1 LYSREE
7 SAKIKTAFWTAY
19 GVYMSPV
26 PSSEGEKI
34 NWINYRTG
42 EKYIQFKTEI
52 ENRTVTLA
60 VVFNHPDPDIRALYF
75 EQFEKFKQL
84 FENEMGEDWVWQ
96 PSGKSGTRIYT
107 TLEGFSLFNKEH
119 WPNIISFLKQKMTAL
134 DSFWN
139 NIKYAFEEL
148 R

>member
-7 SAKIKTAFWTAY
+7 SAKIKIAFWTAY
-19 GVYMSPV
+19 GVYMLPV

-52 ENRTVTLA
+52 ENKTVTVA
-60 VVFNHPDPDIRALYF
+60 IVFNHPDSDIRALHF
-75 EQFEKFKQL
+75 EQFEKFKML
-84 FENEMGEDWVWQ
+84 FENEMNEEWVWQ
-96 PSGKSGTRIYT
+96 QSETNGTRIYT
-107 TLEGFSLFNKEH
+107 TLEGYSIFNKEN
-119 WPNIISFLKQKMTAL
+119 WPNIISFLKQRMTAL

-139 NIKYAFEEL
+139 NVKYAFEEL